1 MRDVTRKWTTEMGS
15 LRRLT
20 HLIVIVTAV
29 LAAVLVP
36 FTEAVAQRFSKARI
50 DELQVLQT
58 ELLLGALGKLE
69 PSRPDRPEL
78 YAAVFASFA
87 SQDVFKRESS
97 SVRELLDQR
106 FGTRGRSIHLL
117 NHRTTIDT
125 QPFATIGNLALA
137 LQGIGER
144 MDTEKDVLL
153 LFITTHGLPGRLA
166 IEYPGLG
173 LRDLEPKVLLQL
185 LDDAGI
191 KHRVLVISAC
201 YSGSFLPT
209 LTNPDTLVMTAARAD
224 RTSFGCSN
232 EREWTYFGDALF
244 NRALR
249 STFSFADAFQSAKV
263 DVQEWEAAAKF
274 VPSEPQIA
282 IGARI
287 AKTLAGLQ
295 RRIEAG
301 Q

>member
-1 MRDVTRKWTTEMGS
+1 MG
-15 LRRLT
+15 RRGMAAIGRGVRRPAL
-20 HLIVIVTAV
+20 LLLMLFA
-29 LAAVLVP
+29 LATPLSD
-36 FTEAVAQRFSKARI
+36 AVAQRFNKARI
-50 DELQVLQT
+50 DELQALQT
-58 ELLLGALGKLE
+58 ELLLGALEKLE
-69 PSRPDRPEL
+69 PSRPGRPEL
-78 YAAVFASFA
+78 YAALFASFA
-87 SQDVFKRESS
+87 SQDVFKREST
-97 SVRELLDQR
+97 SVRDLLDTR
-106 FGTRGRSIHLL
+106 FGTRGRSIHML

-125 QPFATIGNLALA
+125 QPFATVGNLALA

-153 LFITTHGLPGRLA
+153 LFITTHGVPGRLA

-173 LRDLEPKVLLQL
+173 LRDLEPKILLQL

-249 STFSFADAFQSAKV
+249 KTYSFADAFQQARV
-263 DVQEWEAAAKF
+263 DVNDWELAAKF
-274 VPSEPQIA
+274 EPSEPQIA

-287 AKTLAGLQ
+287 AAKLADLQ
-295 RRIEAG
+295 KVIQAG
-301 Q
+301 R